1 MLVFFQI
8 YYLKYNQV
16 YPKFNSEYAFYLTV
30 GYSILTDKLIK
41 APQSDSCR
49 FKTSGRVFRLFTMFI
64 SSSSIAWEGSA
75 GVYGDLQ

>member
-1 MLVFFQI
+1 MFFQI

-16 YPKFNSEYAFYLTV
+16 YPKFNSEHTFYLTV
-30 GYSILTDKLIK
+30 GYSLLTDKLIK
-41 APQSDSCR
+41 APQSDTFR
-49 FKTSGRVFRLFTMFI
+49 FKTSIPIVFRLFTMFI